1 MNSKNTYRT
10 ALQRNKNV
18 AIIKINIATN
28 KSDINIII
36 VEDDKYMSNNNKSS
50 KNESMVEKFE
60 GDTTIE
66 SSLRLKSDLK

>member
-1 MNSKNTYRT
+1 MNWKNTYRT

-18 AIIKINIATN
+18 AITKINIATN
-28 KSDINIII
+28 ESDINIII
-36 VEDDKYMSNNNKSS
+36 VEDDKYMSNNNKSP

>member
-1 MNSKNTYRT
+1 MNSKNKYRT

-28 KSDINIII
+28 ESDINIII
-36 VEDDKYMSNNNKSS
+36 VEDDKYMSNNNKSP

>member
-28 KSDINIII
+28 ESDINIII
-36 VEDDKYMSNNNKSS
+36 VEDDKYMSNNNKSP

>member
-28 KSDINIII
+28 ESDINIII
-36 VEDDKYMSNNNKSS
+36 VEDDKNMNNNNKSP
-50 KNESMVEKFE
+50 KNESMIENFE

>member
-1 MNSKNTYRT
+1 MNSKNTQRT

-18 AIIKINIATN
+18 ATIKINIATN
-28 KSDINIII
+28 ESDINIII
-36 VEDDKYMSNNNKSS
+36 VEDDKNMTNNNKSP

>member
-18 AIIKINIATN
+18 AIIEINIATN
-28 KSDINIII
+28 ESDINIII
-36 VEDDKYMSNNNKSS
+36 VEDDKYMSNNNKSP

>member
-36 VEDDKYMSNNNKSS
+36 VEDDKYMSNNNKSP

>member
-1 MNSKNTYRT
+1 MISTLSLEKN
-10 ALQRNKNV
+10 
-18 AIIKINIATN
+18 
-28 KSDINIII
+28 
-36 VEDDKYMSNNNKSS
+36 DKYMSNNNKSP